1 MTLEIIDYTT
11 REFMKQGKKEKHSQ
25 VLRPLH
31 TDFVNNDEKQGY
43 RVTFVDGV
51 DDPNNAPELVAQ
63 READKIEQI
72 RTDELLVKIDESII
86 NPDEIKEFLKLKFV
100 KGR

>member
-1 MTLEIIDYTT
+1 MTKEIIYYPT
-11 REFMKQGKKEKHSQ
+11 RDEMKIGENTFNAQGMRS
-25 VLRPLH
+25 LH
-31 TDFVNNDEKQGY
+31 TNFKNNDEKQGY
-43 RVTFVDGV
+43 RVTFVDGL
-51 DDPNNAPELVAQ
+51 DDPNNAPELVVQ

-72 RTDELLVKIDESII
+72 RTDELLVKIDESTI